1 MMSILNKLKNEIINS
16 FKTEE
21 SVITINEETA
31 LKNLIAVAKERVWMA
46 DPIHASDYETLN
58 FETDISTDSV
68 EKIKQSV
75 SIAEQFLEKYKH

>member
-1 MMSILNKLKNEIINS
+1 MSILNKLKNEIINS

>member
-1 MMSILNKLKNEIINS
+1 MSILNKLKNEIINS

-31 LKNLIAVAKERVWMA
+31 LKNLVAVAKERVWMA